1 MRPLIGYF
9 IFYLLFVK
17 IIFLVPS
24 VNSLFSFLGVVAES
38 REASAC
44 RRDKFQVYHLII
56 TAFAGFIFGGVVCIG
71 IFLYCQR
78 QRRDDIDRDKF
89 DTMQH
94 QEALPNHYM
103 CPSDLDLHVYTPLAG
118 LNNKY
123 YSTGSLKKKD
133 SNKLTVREATLKRS
147 SLLGTNTNTN
157 TNSLMRTNLEWR
169 DNDY

>member
-1 MRPLIGYF
+1 
-9 IFYLLFVK
+9 
-17 IIFLVPS
+17 
-24 VNSLFSFLGVVAES
+24 
-38 REASAC
+38 
-44 RRDKFQVYHLII
+44 VYHLII

-78 QRRDDIDRDKF
+78 QRRDDINKF
-89 DTMQH
+89 STMQH
-94 QEALPNHYM
+94 QEAIPNPYM
-103 CPSDLDLHVYTPLAG
+103 CPSDLELHHVYTPLAG

-147 SLLGTNTNTN
+147 SLMSTN
-157 TNSLMRTNLEWR
+157 TNSLMRTNLDWR

>member
-1 MRPLIGYF
+1 M
-9 IFYLLFVK
+9 
-17 IIFLVPS
+17 
-24 VNSLFSFLGVVAES
+24 VAES
-38 REASAC
+38 REARSRSC
-44 RRDKFQVYHLII
+44 RRERFQVYHLII

-78 QRRDDIDRDKF
+78 QRRDDINKF
-89 DTMQH
+89 STMQH
-94 QEALPNHYM
+94 QEAIPNPYM
-103 CPSDLDLHVYTPLAG
+103 CPSDLELHHVYTPLAG

-147 SLLGTNTNTN
+147 SLMSTN
-157 TNSLMRTNLEWR
+157 TNSLMRTNLDWR